1 MKLRIIK
8 YSFFI
13 LLFYSCGAHKNSHK
27 SNKDDNNVTN
37 KPIANN
43 SNLKGVKKFTKEL
56 YKKNP
61 SLSKLKLAYIETYAS
76 IAVEEMHSSN
86 IPASITLAQGILE
99 SGSGRSELAS
109 KSNNHFGIK
118 CHSGWSGKKV
128 YHDDDKAGECFRKY
142 EYVATSYKDH
152 SEFLTKR
159 KRYSFLFN
167 YDKRDYK
174 SWAKGL
180 KKAGYATDKKYPNKL
195 ITIIENYNLY
205 EFDTLKRDAEFD
217 FKESSNDF
225 DKEVTSKLESYTVV
239 KGDTL
244 YSIAR
249 KFNTTVKILK
259 DLNDL
264 IDTNLAIGQQLQIK

>member
-27 SNKDDNNVTN
+27 SSKDDNNVTN

-217 FKESSNDF
+217 FKESSKDSV
-225 DKEVTSKLESYTVV
+225 KEVTSKLESYTVV

-249 KFNTTVKILK
+249 KFNTTVNILK